1 MNIVFMGTPDFAVPS
16 LKTLLDMGE
25 TVLGVF
31 TQPDKPKGRGHK
43 LTSTPVKQLA
53 LEYDLPVYQPATLRS
68 GEAEEVL
75 RTLNPE
81 LIVVVAYGKILPK
94 EILELPKYGCINVHG
109 SLLPKYRGA
118 APIQWTV
125 LNGDK
130 LAGVTTMY
138 MAEGLDT
145 GDMLLKS
152 EVPVKENETA
162 SELYDRLSFVGAD
175 LLKETVLR
183 LKQGD
188 LTAVPQNDEESCYAP
203 MLSKEMSAIDF
214 NKSAEAVHQQ
224 ILGLSDWPCA
234 VTEYDGKRLKVYR
247 STLCDRSGKPGTV
260 LDNKRLVV
268 ACGSGSVELTEVQYE
283 GSKRML
289 GDAFMRGRH
298 ISAGDQL
305 GKSE

>member
-43 LTSTPVKQLA
+43 LAPTPVKQLA
-53 LEYDLPVYQPATLRS
+53 LEHNLPVYQPKTLRS

-175 LLKETVLR
+175 LLKETILR

-214 NKSAEAVHQQ
+214 NKSAEAVHRQ

-247 STLCDRSGKPGTV
+247 SALCDRSGTPGTV

-283 GSKRML
+283 GSKRMP